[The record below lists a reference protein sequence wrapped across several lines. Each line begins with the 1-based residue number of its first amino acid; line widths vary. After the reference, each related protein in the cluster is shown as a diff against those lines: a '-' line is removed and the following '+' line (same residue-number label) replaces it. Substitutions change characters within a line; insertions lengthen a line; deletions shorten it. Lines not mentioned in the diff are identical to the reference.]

1 MAPGFVPSVSFRR
14 ARKTVSAYPATRGSV
29 CMVVNVSGSLPER
42 LDGVRGLATTED
54 RFRVLHVLVLS
65 EELCDFVIEE
75 GRKNGAESIRKYSE
89 SISVCKAS
97 KHNGGDLGWHTK
109 QTFPFPEIVDVV
121 SSTDPHTGVF
131 KARSA
136 SGWHAVYVDDV
147 KRAIE
152 LTSWTPTR
160 TFRRTGQ
167 NLGKIR
173 VKREQQEWNSY
184 FIETHGCQM
193 NKSDSERMA
202 GELEAMG
209 MQVARTMKEA
219 DVIVFNTC
227 SIREHAEHKLYSQ
240 LGPIAQRKWT
250 YPNIAVVVAGCVAQQ
265 EASRLARRVPEVDL
279 IVGPQ
284 YANRLGELLQDVAQG
299 NQVVATEA
307 SHITEDLSKPIR
319 VGGISAWVNIIYGCN
334 ERCTYCVVPNTR
346 GVEQS
351 RTPQAIRA
359 EIEELARQGYREVT
373 LLGQNT
379 DAYGRDLKPRVT
391 FAELLRTVHDV
402 DGIERIR
409 FTTSHPRY
417 FTKNLAETCSELSK
431 VCESFNV
438 PFQSGDTDVL
448 KAMNRGYTVERYR
461 EVIRQIRE
469 EIPDAAITADT
480 IVGFPGETEEQ
491 FQNTLELMEEIQFDH
506 VHTAAYSPRPN
517 TPGATM
523 ENQVSDSEKESRLRR
538 ANRRNEMDSLSRNQ
552 RYLGRVEEVLVTER
566 NSRNEKQV
574 MGRTRKNRVT
584 YFEGNIEELRGKLVP
599 VKIVEVG
606 TFTLTGTQAGDP
618 K

>member
-1 MAPGFVPSVSFRR
+1 
-14 ARKTVSAYPATRGSV
+14 
-29 CMVVNVSGSLPER
+29 
-42 LDGVRGLATTED
+42 
-54 RFRVLHVLVLS
+54 
-65 EELCDFVIEE
+65 
-75 GRKNGAESIRKYSE
+75 
-89 SISVCKAS
+89 
-97 KHNGGDLGWHTK
+97 
-109 QTFPFPEIVDVV
+109 
-121 SSTDPHTGVF
+121 
-131 KARSA
+131 
-136 SGWHAVYVDDV
+136 
-147 KRAIE
+147 
-152 LTSWTPTR
+152 
-160 TFRRTGQ
+160 
-167 NLGKIR
+167 
-173 VKREQQEWNSY
+173 
-184 FIETHGCQM
+184 M

-574 MGRTRKNRVT
+574 PDFGDGSMP
-584 YFEGNIEELRGKLVP
+584 LV
-599 VKIVEVG
+599 
-606 TFTLTGTQAGDP
+606 LLQ
-618 K
+618 